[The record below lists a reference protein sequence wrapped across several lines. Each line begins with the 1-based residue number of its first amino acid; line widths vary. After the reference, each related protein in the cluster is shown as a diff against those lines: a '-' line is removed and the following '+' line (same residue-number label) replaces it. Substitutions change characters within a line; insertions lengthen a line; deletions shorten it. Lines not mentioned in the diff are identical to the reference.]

1 MFSAAL
7 SKSLLPLEGAEGSRR
22 PDGGGGY
29 SLVLTLSNA

>member
-7 SKSLLPLEGAEGSRR
+7 SKSLLPRGGEGGRQAGW
-22 PDGGGGY
+22 GGGY